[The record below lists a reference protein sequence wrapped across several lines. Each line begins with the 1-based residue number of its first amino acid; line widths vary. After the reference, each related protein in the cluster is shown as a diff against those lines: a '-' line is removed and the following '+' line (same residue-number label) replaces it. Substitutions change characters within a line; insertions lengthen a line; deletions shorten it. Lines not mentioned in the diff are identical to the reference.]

1 MGRILL
7 SAFLVVFLL
16 FGVSKGLP
24 LEKEE
29 MPEPS
34 AVLSPA
40 GRLSPAAS
48 PGETGVERLPLEE
61 EKLSYIRVPWTG
73 AGEELLPSLKRIGTK
88 EEFEAYLEQLS
99 RLFAIDGGGFDF
111 AGIWETAKYGEEFFR
126 QNDLLVLYLTEGS
139 GSVRHRVSGLVISD
153 ATLTVEME
161 RLVPEIGTCDMAA
174 WLIPVEVSKTA
185 VAGCEEFVV
194 RCQDGR
200 R

>member
-16 FGVSKGLP
+16 LGVSKGLP

-34 AVLSPA
+34 ATLSPA

-48 PGETGVERLPLEE
+48 LGETGVERLPLEE
-61 EKLSYIRVPWTG
+61 EKLAYIRVPWTG
-73 AGEELLPSLKRIGTK
+73 AGEELLPSLKRIGTR
-88 EEFEAYLEQLS
+88 EEFGAYLEQLS
-99 RLFAIDGGGFDF
+99 RLFAIDDSGFDF
-111 AGIWETAKYGEEFFR
+111 AGVWETAKYSEEFFR
-126 QNDLLVLYLTEGS
+126 RNDLLVLYLTEGS
-139 GSVRHRVSGLVISD
+139 GSVRHRVTGLVISD
-153 ATLTVEME
+153 ATLTVEVE

-185 VAGCEEFVV
+185 VAGCEEFAV
-194 RCQDGR
+194 RSQDGR